1 MALRPDTSAG
11 YMTNLAGRL
20 FVREL
25 ERHLVPLGLA
35 PAHMPVLLALEQ
47 SDGMPQK
54 ELAIRVRVEQPTMA
68 ATLNRM
74 ERSGLIARRLNPADG
89 RSMLV
94 TLTPL
99 ARQKL
104 PAVEQVVSAIN
115 ALALE
120 QLSPEERGQFFTL
133 LGKVIAVLQAQD
145 AQAGSKP

>member
-1 MALRPDTSAG
+1 MALQRDTSAG

-25 ERHLVPLGLA
+25 ERNLAPLGLT
-35 PAHMPVLLALEQ
+35 PAHMPVLLALEW
-47 SDGMPQK
+47 GEALTQK
-54 ELAIRVRVEQPTMA
+54 DLATKARVEQPTMA

-74 ERSGLIARRLNPADG
+74 ERDGLVARHINPADG

-94 TLTPL
+94 QLTPL
-99 ARQKL
+99 ARAKL

-115 ALALE
+115 ALVLE
-120 QLSPEERGQFFTL
+120 QLEPAERSQYFAL

-145 AQAGSKP
+145 DAAPPP

>member
-1 MALRPDTSAG
+1 MPLQRETSAG

-25 ERHLVPLGLA
+25 ERHLASIGLT
-35 PAHMPVLLALEQ
+35 PAHMPVLLALEH
-47 SDGMPQK
+47 STGLPQK
-54 ELAIRVRVEQPTMA
+54 DLATRAQVEQPTMA

-74 ERSGLIARRLNPADG
+74 ERDGLIARRVNPEDG

-104 PAVEQVVSAIN
+104 PEVEQVVRAIN
-115 ALALE
+115 ALVLE
-120 QLSPEERGQFFTL
+120 QLTTEERGQFFAL
-133 LGKVIAVLQAQD
+133 LGKVIAVLQAQED
-145 AQAGSKP
+145 KNP